1 VRFVRF
7 EPEAQDE
14 FDAAV
19 DWYAAR
25 NEFVA
30 LRFIDAVQEA
40 VETVQ
45 ENPEAWPNAPQVA
58 PDLGVR
64 RHLLR
69 KFPYALVYML
79 IGDEVR
85 VLALAHGRR
94 RPLYW
99 KERAG
104 R

>member
-1 VRFVRF
+1 MISVRF

-25 NEFVA
+25 NQVVA

-40 VETVQ
+40 VEAVLAK
-45 ENPEAWPNAPQVA
+45 PEAWPNAPHVE
-58 PDLGVR
+58 PELGVR

-69 KFPYALVYML
+69 KFPYGLVYML
-79 IGDEVR
+79 IADEVR
-85 VLALAHGRR
+85 VLAIAHCRR
-94 RPLYW
+94 HPVYW
-99 KERAG
+99 KQRST

>member
-1 VRFVRF
+1 MISVRF

-25 NEFVA
+25 NQVVA

-40 VETVQ
+40 VEAVLAK
-45 ENPEAWPNAPQVA
+45 PEAWPNAPYVT

-69 KFPYALVYML
+69 KFPYALVYVL
-79 IGDEVR
+79 IADEVR
-85 VLALAHGRR
+85 VLAIAHCRR
-94 RPLYW
+94 RPMYW
-99 KERAG
+99 KGRAT